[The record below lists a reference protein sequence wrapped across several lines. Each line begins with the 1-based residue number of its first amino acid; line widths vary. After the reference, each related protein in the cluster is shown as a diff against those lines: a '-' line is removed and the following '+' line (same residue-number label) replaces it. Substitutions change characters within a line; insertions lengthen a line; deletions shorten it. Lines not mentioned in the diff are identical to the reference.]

1 MSNRTPANDPSG
13 FSLPDPLKLMNNMS
27 EALQIGASLAQRMAE
42 RQQEDGTATDPDA
55 ALKPIEPAIRSFT
68 DIAQSYAQNPERWM
82 EASWQLWQGYGQLM
96 QNTWARM
103 LGEHR
108 DPVATPERGDKRF
121 SDPDWSNNQLFDFFK
136 QAYLIT
142 ARWAH
147 DTIAQSQDVDEPTRQ
162 RARFYFDQ
170 IANAMSPSNF
180 AFTNPEVMKQTM
192 ASSGKN
198 LVDGMKNLARDIEA
212 GHGSLKIRQTDMTAF
227 ALGENMALTPGTV
240 VYQNDLMQLIQ
251 YAPATEK
258 VREVP
263 LLIVPPWIN
272 KFYILDLNPKK
283 SFIAWCV
290 SKGLTVF
297 VISWVN
303 PDAKLAQKGFADYM
317 RDGIL
322 EALTQIG
329 KQTGQHQ
336 VNTIGYCIGGTLLAS
351 TLGYMAAK
359 GDDRIKSATFFT
371 TQVDFT
377 HAGDLKVFAT
387 EEQISAIEDKMNRE
401 GFLDGKDMA
410 NAFNLL
416 RSNDL
421 IWSYVVNNYLK
432 GRDAMPF
439 DLLYWNADPTRM
451 PAATHSFYLRECYLN
466 NHLSQGKMT
475 LDQVRIDL
483 SQVKVPVFNLGA
495 REDHIAPLPSVFR
508 IGEFMG
514 GETELVVAGS
524 GHIAGVINP
533 PESGKYQYWTNT
545 KAAGAKSVDDWFK
558 GAEEHPGSWWPYW
571 KDWVKQHS
579 GKKVPARNPEIGP
592 LQPIEPAPGS
602 YVKVKG

>member
-579 GKKVPARNPEIGP
+579 GKKVPARDPETGP